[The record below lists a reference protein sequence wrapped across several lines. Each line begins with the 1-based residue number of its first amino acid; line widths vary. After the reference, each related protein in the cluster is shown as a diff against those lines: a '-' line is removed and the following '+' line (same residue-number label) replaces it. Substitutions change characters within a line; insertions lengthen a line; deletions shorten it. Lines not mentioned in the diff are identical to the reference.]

1 MQICSRNADGTINAY
16 SDATANNMT
25 GVRGMAFKDD
35 YMFVS
40 NDQTPVARC
49 RIGAGGTLSNCAD
62 TGARFMG
69 DNFGIGMYESNDVA
83 LYDPDKPNQA
93 AGSMAFSTVLTRGV
107 TTVSSVD
114 TTTLTALPVP
124 LRSGSPPIAYD
135 ITTNTTYS
143 GSIDVCLVYQAGS
156 VPSTGKLFL
165 LHYTNSAWVD
175 VTTSVNR
182 GTGTVCGQVS
192 SLSPF
197 VVASDSITDA
207 PTSSSSATSD
217 PHMIG
222 ANGNDFVSSQ

>member
-1 MQICSRNADGTINAY
+1 MMQICSRNADGTISAY

-49 RIGAGGTLSNCAD
+49 RIGAGGTLSGCTD

-83 LYDPDKPNQA
+83 LYDPDNPNQA

-114 TTTLTALPVP
+114 TTTLTALPAP
-124 LRSGSPPIAYD
+124 LRSGSPPVAYD
-135 ITTNTTYS
+135 ITTSTTYF
-143 GSIDVCLVYQAGS
+143 GSIDVCLIYQAGS
-156 VPSTGKLFL
+156 VPLTGNLSL

-182 GTGTVCGQVS
+182 GTGTVCGRVS

-197 VVASDSITDA
+197 AVASDSITDA
-207 PTSSSSATSD
+207 PTLVRLKY
-217 PHMIG
+217 G
-222 ANGNDFVSSQ
+222 AKSGEPVSF